1 MPFHSTRYLNKAL
14 KYTSLPKVERRCAYL
29 LNAAGEAY
37 VLNLPA
43 NERTKN
49 QELVARNLKLK
60 VGDNYEP
67 VKNFRMFSPKDM
79 MDIRSAIK
87 GFDPIFQGT
96 TQIEDPETGQKIMV
110 PVMAV
115 DNFFYPREN

>member
-1 MPFHSTRYLNKAL
+1 MCFD
-14 KYTSLPKVERRCAYL
+14 L